1 MTYDDDDD
9 DDADDA
15 DDADVY
21 LKPAVTVLLSFALLE
36 HSCVYV
42 AVCYCTET
50 RWFLQLQ
57 SFNFWLLQ
65 IYTSSIIDMYI

>member
-1 MTYDDDDD
+1 MTYDDDDGD
-9 DDADDA
+9 DDDDA

-50 RWFLQLQ
+50 R
-57 SFNFWLLQ
+57 
-65 IYTSSIIDMYI
+65 